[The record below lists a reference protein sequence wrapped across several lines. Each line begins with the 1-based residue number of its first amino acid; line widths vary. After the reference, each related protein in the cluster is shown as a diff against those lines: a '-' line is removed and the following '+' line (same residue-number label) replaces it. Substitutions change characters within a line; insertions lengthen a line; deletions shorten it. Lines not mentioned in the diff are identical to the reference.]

1 MRYLKRFESLIN
13 PEKVDKEELREFC
26 EMYLSYLLDEGFEI
40 HIVEHHFMCEI
51 NLHKVGYPDQWQ
63 YNVMSMPLQSFRWE
77 EIADRF
83 IPFLKVLYD
92 NYVSF
97 GNKYIKL
104 ETANGMTTNVYI
116 YDFSNNMEI
125 DMNKIE
131 RIPITYKR
139 LFDKSP
145 IYNILIKIEKN
156 K

>member
-1 MRYLKRFESLIN
+1 MKHLIKFESLVN

-40 HIVEHHFMCEI
+40 HIVEHYFMCEI
-51 NLHKVGYPDQWQ
+51 NLHKVGYPQVALGQWQ
-63 YNVMSMPLQSFRWE
+63 YKGFRWE

-92 NYVSF
+92 KYVSF
-97 GNKYIKL
+97 GNKCIKL
-104 ETANGMTTNVYI
+104 ETGDGMTTNIYI
-116 YDFSNNMEI
+116 SDFLNNMEI

-145 IYNILIKIEKN
+145 IYNIQMKIEKN

>member
-1 MRYLKRFESLIN
+1 MKHLKKFESYID

-40 HIVEHHFMCEI
+40 YIVEHHFMCEI
-51 NLHKVGYPDQWQ
+51 NLHRSSYPEQWQ
-63 YNVMSMPLQSFRWE
+63 YSGFKWE
-77 EIADRF
+77 EIVDRF

-92 NYVSF
+92 RYVSF
-97 GNKYIKL
+97 GNKCIKL

-116 YDFSNNMEI
+116 SDFLNNMEI
-125 DMNKIE
+125 DMNKID

-139 LFDKSP
+139 LFDNSP
-145 IYNILIKIEKN
+145 IYNIQMKIEKN

>member
-1 MRYLKRFESLIN
+1 MRHLKRFNEDVIDPTKLH
-13 PEKVDKEELREFC
+13 KEDLQDFC
-26 EMYLSYLLDEGFEI
+26 ETYLSYLLDDGFEV
-40 HIVEHHFMCEI
+40 HIVEHNFCCSI
-51 NLHKVGYPDQWQ
+51 NIHKTGYPVGWKS
-63 YNVMSMPLQSFRWE
+63 NVTSIGFKWE
-77 EIADRF
+77 DISDRF

-97 GNKYIKL
+97 TNKCIKL

-116 YDFSNNMEI
+116 SDFLNNMEL
-125 DMNKIE
+125 DMNKLD

-145 IYNILIKIEKN
+145 IYNIEIKIEKN

>member
-1 MRYLKRFESLIN
+1 MKHLKKFESLIN
-13 PEKVDKEELREFC
+13 PEKVDREELRDFC
-26 EMYLSYLLDEGFEI
+26 EMYLAYLLDDGFEI
-40 HIVEHHFMCEI
+40 HIVEHYFCCEI
-51 NLHKVGYPDQWQ
+51 NLHKVGYVQHLHTGQ
-63 YNVMSMPLQSFRWE
+63 YQGFKWE
-77 EIADRF
+77 EIVDRF

-92 NYVSF
+92 KYVSF
-97 GNKYIKL
+97 GNKCIKL

-116 YDFSNNMEI
+116 SDFLNNMEI

-145 IYNILIKIEKN
+145 IYNIQMKIEKN

>member
-1 MRYLKRFESLIN
+1 MRHLIKFESLVN

-40 HIVEHHFMCEI
+40 YIVEHHFMCEI
-51 NLHKVGYPDQWQ
+51 NLHKSGYPEQWQ
-63 YNVMSMPLQSFRWE
+63 HNGFKWE
-77 EIADRF
+77 EIVDRF

-92 NYVSF
+92 KYVSF
-97 GNKYIKL
+97 GNKCIKL

-116 YDFSNNMEI
+116 SDFLNNMEI
-125 DMNKIE
+125 DMNKID

-145 IYNILIKIEKN
+145 IYNIQIKIEKN

>member
-1 MRYLKRFESLIN
+1 MRHLKRFESLLN

-40 HIVEHHFMCEI
+40 YIVEHHFMCEI
-51 NLHKVGYPDQWQ
+51 NLHKSGYPEQWQ
-63 YNVMSMPLQSFRWE
+63 YSGFKWE
-77 EIADRF
+77 EIVDRF

-92 NYVSF
+92 KYISF
-97 GNKYIKL
+97 GNKCIKL
-104 ETANGMTTNVYI
+104 ETANGMTTNIYI
-116 YDFSNNMEI
+116 SDFLNNMEI
-125 DMNKIE
+125 DMNKID

-145 IYNILIKIEKN
+145 ICNIQMKIEKN

>member
-1 MRYLKRFESLIN
+1 MKHLKKFESYID

-40 HIVEHHFMCEI
+40 YIVEHHFMCEI
-51 NLHKVGYPDQWQ
+51 NLHRSSYPEQWQ
-63 YNVMSMPLQSFRWE
+63 YSGFKWE
-77 EIADRF
+77 EIVDRF

-92 NYVSF
+92 RYVSF
-97 GNKYIKL
+97 GNKCIKL

-116 YDFSNNMEI
+116 SDFLNNMEI
-125 DMNKIE
+125 DMNKID

-145 IYNILIKIEKN
+145 IYNIQVKIEKN

>member
-1 MRYLKRFESLIN
+1 MRHLKRFESLIN
-13 PEKVDKEELREFC
+13 PDKVDKEELCEFC

-40 HIVEHHFMCEI
+40 HIVEHYFMCEI
-51 NLHKVGYPDQWQ
+51 NLHRSSYPDQWQ
-63 YNVMSMPLQSFRWE
+63 YSGFKWE
-77 EIADRF
+77 EIVDRF

-92 NYVSF
+92 KYVSF
-97 GNKYIKL
+97 GNKCIKL
-104 ETANGMTTNVYI
+104 ETANGMTTNVCI
-116 YDFSNNMEI
+116 YDFSNMEI

>member
-1 MRYLKRFESLIN
+1 MKHLKKFESLIN
-13 PEKVDKEELREFC
+13 PEKVDKEELKDFC
-26 EMYLSYLLDEGFEI
+26 EMYLAYLLDEGFEI
-40 HIVEHHFMCEI
+40 HIVEHYFMCEI
-51 NLHKVGYPDQWQ
+51 NLHKVGYPEQWQ
-63 YNVMSMPLQSFRWE
+63 YKGFKWE

-92 NYVSF
+92 KYVSF
-97 GNKYIKL
+97 GNKCIKL
-104 ETANGMTTNVYI
+104 ETANGMTTNIYI
-116 YDFSNNMEI
+116 SDFLNNMEI

-145 IYNILIKIEKN
+145 IYNIQMKIEKN

>member
-1 MRYLKRFESLIN
+1 MKHLKKFESLIN
-13 PEKVDKEELREFC
+13 PEKVDKEELKDFC
-26 EMYLSYLLDEGFEI
+26 EMYLAYLLDEGFEI
-40 HIVEHHFMCEI
+40 HIVEHYFMCEI
-51 NLHKVGYPDQWQ
+51 NLHKVGYLEQWQ
-63 YNVMSMPLQSFRWE
+63 YNGFKWE

-97 GNKYIKL
+97 GNKCIQL

-139 LFDKSP
+139 LFDKGP
-145 IYNILIKIEKN
+145 IYNIQMKIEK
-156 K
+156 KK

>member
-1 MRYLKRFESLIN
+1 MKHLRKFESLVN
-13 PEKVDKEELREFC
+13 PEKVDKEELKDFC
-26 EMYLSYLLDEGFEI
+26 EMYLSYLLDEGFYL

-51 NLHKVGYPDQWQ
+51 NLRRVGYPEQWQ
-63 YNVMSMPLQSFRWE
+63 YNGFKWE

-97 GNKYIKL
+97 GNKCIKL
-104 ETANGMTTNVYI
+104 ETGEGMTTNVYI
-116 YDFSNNMEI
+116 SDFSNNMELDI
-125 DMNKIE
+125 NKLE

-145 IYNILIKIEKN
+145 IYNISIKIEKN

>member
-1 MRYLKRFESLIN
+1 MKHLKRFESLIVKVNN

-40 HIVEHHFMCEI
+40 YIVEHHFMCEI
-51 NLHKVGYPDQWQ
+51 NLHRSSYPEQWQ
-63 YNVMSMPLQSFRWE
+63 YSGFKWE
-77 EIADRF
+77 EIVDRF

-92 NYVSF
+92 KYVSF
-97 GNKYIKL
+97 GNKCIKL

-116 YDFSNNMEI
+116 SDFLNNMEI
-125 DMNKIE
+125 DMNKID

-139 LFDKSP
+139 LFDNSP
-145 IYNILIKIEKN
+145 IYNIQMKIEKN

>member
-1 MRYLKRFESLIN
+1 MRHLKKFESYID

-40 HIVEHHFMCEI
+40 YIVEHHFMCEI
-51 NLHKVGYPDQWQ
+51 NLHRSSYPEQWQ
-63 YNVMSMPLQSFRWE
+63 NSGFKWE
-77 EIADRF
+77 EIVDRF

-92 NYVSF
+92 KYVSF
-97 GNKYIKL
+97 GNKCIKL

-116 YDFSNNMEI
+116 SDFLNNMEI
-125 DMNKIE
+125 DMNKID

-139 LFDKSP
+139 LFDNSP
-145 IYNILIKIEKN
+145 IYNIQMKIEKN